1 MRKTM
6 DSKTIINTAVKK
18 MLGVLGLHIIRQRIN
33 RIIDLVSESSPGTI
47 RKFKDQNGNVM
58 AIRIYESNRSDFAGV
73 FPNIGMWTYFKNDNQ
88 ATFDVFT
95 KSIREYSFENCPSLH
110 ISNPFFGC
118 RSPEEVIVNCDLIAE
133 QINH

>member
-6 DSKTIINTAVKK
+6 DSKTNINIAVEK
-18 MLGVLGLHIIRQRIN
+18 MLSVLGLHITRQRIN
-33 RIIDLVSESSPGTI
+33 RIIDLVSESAPGTI
-47 RKFKDQNGNVM
+47 RKFKDQNGN
-58 AIRIYESNRSDFAGV
+58 AIAIHINELNRGDFTGV
-73 FPNIGMWTYFKNDNQ
+73 FPSIGMWTYFKNDNQ

-95 KSIREYSFENCPSLH
+95 KSIREYSFENRPLLR

-118 RSPEEVIVNCDLIAE
+118 CSPEEVLVNCDLIAE